1 MSKPEETIVK
11 CSVPCAQCPWRTA
24 NQGKKSPWGFYTKAN
39 LKRLWSNIRRAYDGE
54 AQSCHP
60 TDTSH
65 PDHVAAGAK
74 GEKPMEC
81 AGSVIVVMREFAK
94 LVDET
99 NTVTPDSCNKYLA
112 KTKGFGLTKKGIQYW
127 LIARFQMGGVPFLG
141 GAKLPLVNVDDPE
154 ISNPFVKEIT

>member
-1 MSKPEETIVK
+1 MNKPAEEPVAK

-24 NQGKKSPWGFYTKAN
+24 NQGKRTTWGFYSKAN
-39 LKRLWSNIRRAYDGE
+39 LKRLWSGIRRAHDGE

-74 GEKPMEC
+74 GEKPLEC
-81 AGSVIVVMREFAK
+81 AGSVIVVMRELLK
-94 LVDET
+94 LADKD
-99 NTVTPDSCNKYLA
+99 NHVTPESCDKYLA
-112 KTKGFGLTKKGIQYW
+112 ETKGSGLTKKGIQHW
-127 LIARFQMGGVPFLG
+127 LIFRYQLGGVKFVG

-154 ISNPFVKEIT
+154 VSNPFVKEG